1 MAALW
6 EANKRELGSTAV
18 AHSISV
24 ELINWFIMKSVHRLF
39 RSGLLLTTG
48 FTLLCQS
55 LLAAPVTGWLH
66 WRGPRQNGTS
76 LETNLPDKL
85 AADQP
90 IWMAPLAGQSTPVIA
105 NGKLFTLG
113 YDGEGPDLQEVIA
126 CFDAETGAKQW
137 EHRFNDFL
145 SDIIYTRYATSNP
158 TVDSETGNVYMLGS
172 QGIFAAF
179 SAEGKPLWRHSKM
192 ELYGRLTF
200 PNGRTSTPVI
210 DKDIVFTHGI
220 TANWGANGPAA
231 DRFYAFDKKTGDLVW
246 SSTPGARP
254 KDSSY
259 APPTLAWWNGQRVF
273 YCGTGDGSIVCV
285 NARTGEPIWRV
296 QITQGGVNTQVLV
309 HKNDKLIAIHGSENL
324 DTSEIGR
331 MLAVRIP
338 TELKKTTNA
347 EPSVFSM
354 KELELWRNDLS
365 AFTSSP
371 ILVGDTVYQ
380 VSETGD
386 LCAIDAQSGT
396 VAWKLKIGIE
406 QRNAS
411 LLHADGKLYVP
422 ILEDPVVKGKGGLY
436 VIKPGEK
443 TGEVLSQIQLE
454 GRCFGSP
461 TVYNGKVY
469 IQTTQKLYCFGN
481 KGKNPGLATESVEEK
496 WPQPGPAT
504 QLQVIP
510 SEVLLYPGQ
519 TAAFRVRKLDAK
531 GFTVEEA
538 TDLRQV
544 KFDSYIPPTARVKA
558 KMNAS
563 FNPQGEIVAAPDLVP
578 SAGAFEA
585 SAGELKGYFRGRVLP
600 NLPITANFDDI
611 PIDTPHTTEE
621 GVKFAYP
628 PLSWIGARFKF
639 EVRELDGQKVLTKTI
654 DNKLF
659 QRASV
664 FIGHPDMKNYTI
676 EADVQSDGS
685 RRKMSEVGVINQRY
699 AIVLKGNSQELE
711 VNSNFERVKAAVPF
725 KWSPKV
731 WYRLKTRVDVGA
743 DGAGVVRAKA
753 WKKDEAEPAAWTIE
767 VPHKHAHA
775 NGSPGLFG
783 FSPQDMRV
791 YIDNVAVTQNK

>member
-6 EANKRELGSTAV
+6 EVNKRER
-18 AHSISV
+18 AHRLCPINLSK
-24 ELINWFIMKSVHRLF
+24 LINCSIMKRPLL
-39 RSGLLLTTG
+39 RPGLLLATG
-48 FTLLCQS
+48 LFLVSPPLS
-55 LLAAPVTGWLH
+55 AEHVTGWLH
-66 WRGPRQNGTS
+66 WRGPQQNGTS
-76 LETNLPDKL
+76 SEKNLPDKL

-90 IWMAPLAGQSTPVIA
+90 LWVAPLAGQSTPVIA

-113 YDGEGPDLQEVIA
+113 YDGEGPDLQETLT

-137 EHRFNDFL
+137 EQRFNDFL

-158 TVDSETGNVYMLGS
+158 TVDPETGNVYMQGS
-172 QGIFAAF
+172 QGILASFTPD
-179 SAEGKPLWRHSKM
+179 GKPLWRHSMM

-210 DKDIVFTHGI
+210 DKDMVFTHGI

-285 NARTGEPIWRV
+285 NARTGEPLWRV
-296 QITQGGVNTQVLV
+296 QITQGGVNTQVLL

-331 MLAVRIP
+331 MVAVRIP
-338 TELKKTTNA
+338 TELKKTTNS
-347 EPSVFSM
+347 EPSVFAM

-371 ILVGDTVYQ
+371 ILVGDTIYQ
-380 VSETGD
+380 VAETGD
-386 LCAIDAQSGT
+386 LCAIDALTGN

-436 VIKPGEK
+436 IVRPGEK
-443 TGEVLSQIQLE
+443 AAEELSHIQLE

-461 TVYNGKVY
+461 TVYNGKLY
-469 IQTTQKLYCFGN
+469 LQTTQKLYCFGS
-481 KGKNPGLATESVEEK
+481 KGKNSGLPPEPAVEK
-496 WPQPGPAT
+496 WPEPGPAK

-531 GFTVEEA
+531 GLTVDEA
-538 TDLRQV
+538 MDLGQV
-544 KFDSYIPPTARVKA
+544 KFASYIPPTARVRA

-563 FNPQGEIVAAPDLVP
+563 FNPKGEIVAAPELVP

-585 SAGELKGYFRGRVLP
+585 TAGDLKGYFRGRVLP
-600 NLPITANFDDI
+600 NLPITADFDSV
-611 PIDTPHTTEE
+611 PIDTPHATEE

-639 EVRELDGQKVLTKTI
+639 EIRELEGQKVFTKTI

-659 QRASV
+659 QRAAV
-664 FIGHPDMKNYTI
+664 FIGHPNMKNYTV
-676 EADVQSDGS
+676 EADVLSDGS

-699 AIVLKGNSQELE
+699 AVVLKGNSQELE
-711 VNSNFERVKAAVPF
+711 VNSNFERVKVTVPF

-731 WYRLKTRVDVGA
+731 WYHLKTRVDVA
-743 DGAGVVRAKA
+743 PDGSGVVRAKA
-753 WKKDEAEPAAWTIE
+753 WKKDEAEPTAWTIE
-767 VPHKHAHA
+767 APHRHAHE

-791 YIDNVAVTQNK
+791 YIDNVAVTKNN